1 MDADNNDSDLQK
13 KYSTRTHKLVIVEN
27 IHRETS
33 FATKVQDYV
42 QLLKLRLTILV
53 VFSAAITFAYAA
65 KGNVVWSDMLWMI
78 LGGFLTTAS
87 ANGFNQVIERES
99 DKLMKR
105 TMNRPM
111 PTNRMSVSEGIIASI
126 IMGIIGIA
134 ILTLRFNLITGVL
147 ALFSIIAYAFIYTP
161 LKTRTSF
168 AVFVGAIAG
177 AMPPLLGYVAY
188 SNSFGFEPGIMFAI
202 QFIWQFPHFWAVAW
216 VLDEDY
222 KRAGMY
228 LMPSSD
234 GRSKNSAFQIMLYTL
249 ILIPVSLLPIKFG
262 MAGNVLGIIS
272 LLVGLAFFMQS
283 LKLYRQCTVKAA
295 RELMFGS
302 FLYLPIVQ
310 ITLLID
316 KL

>member
-1 MDADNNDSDLQK
+1 
-13 KYSTRTHKLVIVEN
+13 VIAEN
-27 IHRETS
+27 IH
-33 FATKVQDYV
+33 TKSTLTLKIQDYV
-42 QLLKLRLTILV
+42 QLLKLRLTMLV

-65 KGNVVWSDMLWMI
+65 KGNLIWSDLWLMI

-87 ANGFNQVIERES
+87 ANAFNQVIEKET

-105 TMNRPM
+105 TQNRPM
-111 PTNRMSVSEGIIASI
+111 PTMRMSGTEGTIAAI
-126 IMGIIGIA
+126 IMGIAGIS
-134 ILTLRFNLITGVL
+134 ILTFSFNIITGVL
-147 ALFSIIAYAFIYTP
+147 ALFSIICYAFIYTP
-161 LKTRTSF
+161 LKTRSSV

-228 LMPSSD
+228 LMPSSE
-234 GRSKNSAFQIMLYTL
+234 GRSKSSAFQIMLYTL
-249 ILIPVSLLPIKFG
+249 ILIPVSLLPLKFG
-262 MAGNVLGIIS
+262 MAGNTLAIVS
-272 LLVGLAFFMQS
+272 LIAGFVFFMQS
-283 LKLYRQCTVKAA
+283 VKLYRQCSVKAA
-295 RELMFGS
+295 KELMFGS

>member
-1 MDADNNDSDLQK
+1 
-13 KYSTRTHKLVIVEN
+13 VIVEN
-27 IHRETS
+27 IH
-33 FATKVQDYV
+33 TKSNLTLKIQDYV
-42 QLLKLRLTILV
+42 QFLKLRLTLLV

-65 KGNVVWSDMLWMI
+65 KGNLVWGQLWLMV

-87 ANGFNQVIERES
+87 ANGFNQVIEREL
-99 DKLMKR
+99 DKLMMR
-105 TMNRPM
+105 TRFRPL
-111 PTNRMSVSEGIIASI
+111 PTQRMTVVEGLTASI
-126 IMGIIGIA
+126 LMGIAGIF
-134 ILTLRFNLITGVL
+134 ILTYYFNVITGVL
-147 ALFSIIAYAFIYTP
+147 ALFSIITYAFIYTP

-202 QFIWQFPHFWAVAW
+202 QFIWQFPHFWSLAW
-216 VLDEDY
+216 VLDDDY
-222 KRAGMY
+222 KKAGMN
-228 LMPSSD
+228 LMPSSE

-249 ILIPVSLLPIKFG
+249 ILIPVSLLPLKFG
-262 MAGNVLGIIS
+262 MAGYTLAIVS
-272 LLVGLAFFMQS
+272 LIAGLAFFMQS
-283 LKLYRQCTVKAA
+283 VKLYRQCSIKAA

-316 KL
+316 KLN

>member
-1 MDADNNDSDLQK
+1 MIA
-13 KYSTRTHKLVIVEN
+13 EN
-27 IHRETS
+27 IH
-33 FATKVQDYV
+33 TKSTFVLKIQDYV
-42 QLLKLRLTILV
+42 QLLKLRLTMLV

-65 KGNVVWSDMLWMI
+65 KGNLVWSELWLMI

-87 ANGFNQVIERES
+87 ANGFNQVIEKES

-105 TMNRPM
+105 TQNRPM
-111 PTNRMSVSEGIIASI
+111 PTMRMSITEGSIASI
-126 IMGIIGIA
+126 LMGIAGVS
-134 ILTLRFNLITGVL
+134 ILTLSFNIITGVL
-147 ALFSIIAYAFIYTP
+147 ALFSIICYAFIYTP
-161 LKTRTSF
+161 LKTRSSI

-216 VLDEDY
+216 VLDDDY

-228 LMPSSD
+228 LMPSSE
-234 GRSKNSAFQIMLYTL
+234 GRGKSSAFQIMLYTL
-249 ILIPVSLLPIKFG
+249 ILIPVSLLPLKFG
-262 MAGNVLGIIS
+262 MAGNTLAIVS
-272 LLVGLAFFMQS
+272 LIAGFAFFMQS
-283 LKLYRQCTVKAA
+283 VKLYRQCSVKAA
-295 RELMFGS
+295 KELMFGS

>member
-1 MDADNNDSDLQK
+1 MIA
-13 KYSTRTHKLVIVEN
+13 EN
-27 IHRETS
+27 IH
-33 FATKVQDYV
+33 TKSNLSLKIQDYV
-42 QLLKLRLTILV
+42 QLLKLRLTFLV

-65 KGNVVWSDMLWMI
+65 KGNLVWSQLLLMI
-78 LGGFLTTAS
+78 LGGFFTTAS
-87 ANGFNQVIERES
+87 ANGFNQVIERET

-105 TMNRPM
+105 TQMRPM
-111 PTNRMSVSEGIIASI
+111 PTDRMSAMEGTIASI
-126 IMGIIGIA
+126 LMGIAGIA
-134 ILTLRFNLITGVL
+134 ILTLCFNIITGVL
-147 ALFSIIAYAFIYTP
+147 ALFSIITYAFMYTP
-161 LKTRTSF
+161 LKTKSSI

-188 SNSFGFEPGIMFAI
+188 SNAFGFEPGIMFAI
-202 QFIWQFPHFWAVAW
+202 QFIWQFPHFWSLAW
-216 VLDEDY
+216 VLDDDY
-222 KRAGMY
+222 KKAGMY

-249 ILIPVSLLPIKFG
+249 ILIPVSLLPLKFG
-262 MAGNVLGIIS
+262 MAGYTLAIVSLIAGI
-272 LLVGLAFFMQS
+272 VFFIQS
-283 LKLYRQCTVKAA
+283 VKLYRECSIKAA

>member
-1 MDADNNDSDLQK
+1 M
-13 KYSTRTHKLVIVEN
+13 I
-27 IHRETS
+27 REEVHTKS
-33 FATKVQDYV
+33 VFASKVQDYV
-42 QLLKLRLTILV
+42 QLLKLRLTFLV
-53 VFSAAITFAYAA
+53 VFSAAITYAYAA
-65 KGNVVWSDMLWMI
+65 KGNLIWSDMLLMI

-87 ANGFNQVIERES
+87 ANGFNQVLEKDS

-111 PTNRMSVSEGIIASI
+111 PTSRMSSTEGIIASI
-126 IMGIIGIA
+126 IMGLAGVG
-134 ILTLRFNLITGVL
+134 ILTFCFNTITGVL
-147 ALFSIIAYAFIYTP
+147 ALFSIISYAFIYTP
-161 LKTRTSF
+161 LKTKTPF

-216 VLDEDY
+216 VLHEDY
-222 KRAGMY
+222 SRAGMN
-228 LMPSSD
+228 LMPSRD

-262 MAGNVLGIIS
+262 MAGVGLGIIS
-272 LLVGLAFFMQS
+272 LLVGIAFFMQS
-283 LKLYRQCTVKAA
+283 VKLYKQCSIKAA
-295 RELMFGS
+295 KELMFGS

-316 KL
+316 KI

>member
-1 MDADNNDSDLQK
+1 MIAEKIHTKSIFAQK
-13 KYSTRTHKLVIVEN
+13 
-27 IHRETS
+27 
-33 FATKVQDYV
+33 AQDYV
-42 QLLKLRLTILV
+42 QLLKLRLTMLV

-65 KGNVVWSDMLWMI
+65 KGSLVWGDLFLMI

-87 ANGFNQVIERES
+87 ANGFNQVIEKET

-111 PTNRMSVSEGIIASI
+111 PTARMSSTEGIIASI
-126 IMGIIGIA
+126 IMGIAGIS
-134 ILTLRFNLITGVL
+134 ILTICFNTITGVL
-147 ALFSIIAYAFIYTP
+147 ALFSIISYSFIYTP
-161 LKTRTSF
+161 LKTRTPI
-168 AVFVGAIAG
+168 AVFVGAVAG

-222 KRAGMY
+222 KRAGMH
-228 LMPSSD
+228 LMPSKE
-234 GRSKNSAFQIMLYTL
+234 GRSKNSAFQIMLYTM
-249 ILIPVSLLPIKFG
+249 ILIPVSLLPLKFG
-262 MAGNVLGIIS
+262 MAGFGLGIIS
-272 LLVGLAFFMQS
+272 LLVGVAFFLQS
-283 LKLYRQCTVKAA
+283 LKLYKECSVKAA
-295 RELMFGS
+295 KELMFGS

>member
-1 MDADNNDSDLQK
+1 M
-13 KYSTRTHKLVIVEN
+13 IVEN
-27 IHRETS
+27 IH
-33 FATKVQDYV
+33 TKSNLTLKIQDYV
-42 QLLKLRLTILV
+42 QFLKLRLTLLV

-65 KGNVVWSDMLWMI
+65 KGNIVWSQLWLMV

-87 ANGFNQVIERES
+87 ANGFNQVIEREL
-99 DKLMKR
+99 DKLMMR
-105 TMNRPM
+105 TRFRPL
-111 PTNRMSVSEGIIASI
+111 PTQRMTVAEALTASI
-126 IMGIIGIA
+126 LMGIAGIF
-134 ILTLRFNLITGVL
+134 ILTYYFNVITGVL
-147 ALFSIIAYAFIYTP
+147 ALFSIITYAFIYTP

-202 QFIWQFPHFWAVAW
+202 QFIWQFPHFWSLAW
-216 VLDEDY
+216 VLDDDY
-222 KRAGMY
+222 KKAGMY
-228 LMPSSD
+228 LMPSSE

-249 ILIPVSLLPIKFG
+249 ILIPVSLLPLKFG
-262 MAGNVLGIIS
+262 MAGYTLAIVS
-272 LLVGLAFFMQS
+272 LIAGLAFFMQS
-283 LKLYRQCTVKAA
+283 VKLYRQCSIKAA

-316 KL
+316 KLN

>member
-1 MDADNNDSDLQK
+1 MIA
-13 KYSTRTHKLVIVEN
+13 EN
-27 IHRETS
+27 IH
-33 FATKVQDYV
+33 TKFNLSLKIQDYV
-42 QLLKLRLTILV
+42 QLLKLRLTFLV

-65 KGNVVWSDMLWMI
+65 KGNLVWSELLLMI

-87 ANGFNQVIERES
+87 ANGFNQVIERET

-105 TMNRPM
+105 TQLRPM
-111 PTNRMSVSEGIIASI
+111 PTDRMSATEGTIASI
-126 IMGIIGIA
+126 LMGIAGIA
-134 ILTLRFNLITGVL
+134 ILTLCFNVITGVL
-147 ALFSIIAYAFIYTP
+147 ALFSIITYSFIYTP
-161 LKTRTSF
+161 LKTRSSI

-202 QFIWQFPHFWAVAW
+202 QFIWQFPHFWSLAW
-216 VLDEDY
+216 VLDDDY
-222 KRAGMY
+222 KKAGMN

-249 ILIPVSLLPIKFG
+249 ILIPVSLLPLKFG
-262 MAGNVLGIIS
+262 MAGYTLAIVSLIAGI
-272 LLVGLAFFMQS
+272 VFFIQS
-283 LKLYRQCTVKAA
+283 VKLYRQCSIKAA

>member
-1 MDADNNDSDLQK
+1 
-13 KYSTRTHKLVIVEN
+13 VIAEN
-27 IHRETS
+27 IH
-33 FATKVQDYV
+33 TKSTFVLKIQDYV
-42 QLLKLRLTILV
+42 QLLKLRLTMLV

-65 KGNVVWSDMLWMI
+65 KGNLIWSELWLMI

-87 ANGFNQVIERES
+87 ANGFNQVIERET

-105 TMNRPM
+105 TQNRPM
-111 PTNRMSVSEGIIASI
+111 PAMRMSSTEGSLASI
-126 IMGIIGIA
+126 IMGIAGVS
-134 ILTLRFNLITGVL
+134 ILTFSFNIITGVL
-147 ALFSIIAYAFIYTP
+147 ALFSIICYAFIYTP
-161 LKTRTSF
+161 LKTRSSI

-228 LMPSSD
+228 LMPSSE
-234 GRSKNSAFQIMLYTL
+234 GRGKSSAFQIMLYTL
-249 ILIPVSLLPIKFG
+249 ILIPVSLLPLKFG
-262 MAGNVLGIIS
+262 MAGNTLAIVS
-272 LLVGLAFFMQS
+272 LITGFVFFLQS

-295 RELMFGS
+295 KELMFGS

>member
-1 MDADNNDSDLQK
+1 MIAENLHTK
-13 KYSTRTHKLVIVEN
+13 STL
-27 IHRETS
+27 
-33 FATKVQDYV
+33 ALKVQDYV
-42 QLLKLRLTILV
+42 QFLKLRLTTLV

-65 KGNVVWSDMLWMI
+65 KGNLIWSDLWLMV

-87 ANGFNQVIERES
+87 ANGFNQVIEKET

-105 TMNRPM
+105 TQMRPI
-111 PTNRMSVSEGIIASI
+111 PTSRMSTTEGIIASV
-126 IMGIIGIA
+126 IMGIVGIS
-134 ILTLRFNLITGVL
+134 ILTFSFNVITGVL
-147 ALFSIIAYAFIYTP
+147 ALSSIICYAFIYTP
-161 LKTRTSF
+161 LKTTSSI

-222 KRAGMY
+222 QRAGMQ

-234 GRSKNSAFQIMLYTL
+234 GRSKSSAFQIMLYTL
-249 ILIPVSLLPIKFG
+249 ILIPVSLLPLKFG
-262 MAGNVLGIIS
+262 MAGITLAAVSIVAGLG
-272 LLVGLAFFMQS
+272 FFMQS
-283 LKLYRQCTVKAA
+283 VKLYRQCSVKAA
-295 RELMFGS
+295 KELMFGS

>member
-1 MDADNNDSDLQK
+1 
-13 KYSTRTHKLVIVEN
+13 VIAEN
-27 IHRETS
+27 IHTKS
-33 FATKVQDYV
+33 NIALKVQDYV
-42 QLLKLRLTILV
+42 QLLKLRLTTLV

-65 KGNVVWSDMLWMI
+65 KGNLIWGDLWLMV

-87 ANGFNQVIERES
+87 ANGFNQVIEKES

-105 TMNRPM
+105 TQNRPM
-111 PTNRMSVSEGIIASI
+111 PTSRMSSSEGTIASI
-126 IMGIIGIA
+126 IMGVAGIA
-134 ILTLRFNLITGVL
+134 ILTLSFNIITGVL
-147 ALFSIIAYAFIYTP
+147 ALFSIICYAFIYTP
-161 LKTRTSF
+161 LKTRSSI

-216 VLDEDY
+216 VLDDDY
-222 KRAGMY
+222 KRAGMR

-234 GRSKNSAFQIMLYTL
+234 GRSKSSAFQIMLYTL
-249 ILIPVSLLPIKFG
+249 ILIPVSLLPLKFG
-262 MAGNVLGIIS
+262 MAGNTLALIS
-272 LLVGLAFFMQS
+272 LIAGFAFFMQS
-283 LKLYRQCTVKAA
+283 VKLYRQCSIKAA

>member
-1 MDADNNDSDLQK
+1 
-13 KYSTRTHKLVIVEN
+13 VIVEN
-27 IHRETS
+27 IH
-33 FATKVQDYV
+33 TKSNLTLKIQDYV
-42 QLLKLRLTILV
+42 QFLKLRLTLLV

-65 KGNVVWSDMLWMI
+65 KGNLVWGQLWLMV

-87 ANGFNQVIERES
+87 ANGFNQVIEREL
-99 DKLMKR
+99 DKLMMR
-105 TMNRPM
+105 TRLRPL
-111 PTNRMSVSEGIIASI
+111 PTQRMTMAEGLTASI
-126 IMGIIGIA
+126 LMGIAGIF
-134 ILTLRFNLITGVL
+134 ILTYYFNVITGVL
-147 ALFSIIAYAFIYTP
+147 ALFSIITYAFIYTP

-202 QFIWQFPHFWAVAW
+202 QFIWQFPHFWSLAW
-216 VLDEDY
+216 VLDDDY
-222 KRAGMY
+222 KKAGMN
-228 LMPSSD
+228 LMPSSE

-249 ILIPVSLLPIKFG
+249 ILIPVSLLPLKFG
-262 MAGNVLGIIS
+262 MAGYTLAIVS
-272 LLVGLAFFMQS
+272 LIAGLAFFMQS
-283 LKLYRQCTVKAA
+283 VKLYRQCSIKAA

-316 KL
+316 KLN

>member
-1 MDADNNDSDLQK
+1 MIAENLHTK
-13 KYSTRTHKLVIVEN
+13 STL
-27 IHRETS
+27 S
-33 FATKVQDYV
+33 LKVQDYV
-42 QLLKLRLTILV
+42 QLLKLRLTMLV

-65 KGNVVWSDMLWMI
+65 KGNLIWSDLWLMV

-87 ANGFNQVIERES
+87 ANGFNQVIEKET

-105 TMNRPM
+105 TQGRPM
-111 PTNRMSVSEGIIASI
+111 PTSRMSATEGIIASI
-126 IMGIIGIA
+126 VMGLAGIS
-134 ILTLRFNLITGVL
+134 ILTFSFNIITGVL
-147 ALFSIIAYAFIYTP
+147 ALFSIICYAFIYTP
-161 LKTRTSF
+161 LKTRSSI

-216 VLDEDY
+216 VLDDDY
-222 KRAGMY
+222 KRAGMR
-228 LMPSSD
+228 LMPSVE
-234 GRSKNSAFQIMLYTL
+234 GRSKSSAFQIMLYTL
-249 ILIPVSLLPIKFG
+249 ILIPVSLLPLKFG
-262 MAGNVLGIIS
+262 MAGNTLAFIS
-272 LLVGLAFFMQS
+272 LIAGFVFFMQS
-283 LKLYRQCTVKAA
+283 VKLYRQCSVKAA
-295 RELMFGS
+295 KELMFGS